1 MPQGP
6 LDDPRVRNGIGA
18 GIIASA
24 VAVPLCGYTYGL
36 CLGVLVGIATGGNIG
51 GGGGG
56 GGGAKPNKA
65 KQRNVENGTGAG
77 GPSSGGTSTSRGGR
91 DGTAA
96 ADAAD
101 ADAAPVA
108 PPQQPPPPTVYVS
121 DLAALTE
128 GMRGYLPGR
137 AHKGGTVTWSTTTR
151 GIVDPTLHNEALS
164 FDVSYRMLGT
174 RGEYIPVPRKAV
186 QPTPEGLF
194 SAVVGAG
201 ASAAA
206 GGGAPLVSDATYE
219 VQVREREDET
229 TRSVY

>member
-18 GIIASA
+18 GIIAIA
-24 VAVPLCGYTYGL
+24 VAVPLCGYTYAAL
-36 CLGVLVGIATGGNIG
+36 CLGVLVGVLVGIATALET
-51 GGGGG
+51 

-65 KQRNVENGTGAG
+65 KRRNAENGTGAG